1 MTTPITAAKET
12 NEYPVSKQNGRRQKS
27 EEDDDDDESAHRT
40 ATDLDAKIRKQ
51 SYRFVVIDSCN
62 FCSCEKKA

>member
-1 MTTPITAAKET
+1 MNTPCRNKMGE
-12 NEYPVSKQNGRRQKS
+12 GRS
-27 EEDDDDDESAHRT
+27 PEEDDDVDESAHKT